1 MVIVGVFLYIARKRY
16 NFLVKYLRLK
26 YLLEF
31 HIFLCVLGPILILF
45 HTAFKFGG
53 IVSAVSYTHLR
64 AHETPEH
71 LVCRLLLVKKN
82 IFFFFFFQALN
93 CIINTTHTIPHL
105 LYLHSL
111 HFHIKAS

>member
-1 MVIVGVFLYIARKRY
+1 MVLIIMTVTLYLIFTGYEYYNTPLEERFYHPHHAWFKPSGAFGLGLGIIGTFMILFGVSIYIARKRY

-53 IVSAVSYTHLR
+53 IISIA
-64 AHETPEH
+64 
-71 LVCRLLLVKKN
+71 
-82 IFFFFFFQALN
+82 F
-93 CIINTTHTIPHL
+93 
-105 LYLHSL
+105 
-111 HFHIKAS
+111 